1 MTVYITVH
9 FNTFNKLLKI
19 ILDPI
24 NKLPKFLVGNLSRLP
39 SVSIEHVDVSALLQ
53 EVAYLRSE
61 VRNFAM
67 MFDELKSM
75 RSAID
80 HLVASDIDR
89 CQRKQN
95 NAEIND

>member
-1 MTVYITVH
+1 MDFFILLPGYGIVTFWNFVLN
-9 FNTFNKLLKI
+9 NTTKTSGNFQLDI
-19 ILDPI
+19 IL
-24 NKLPKFLVGNLSRLP
+24 LRLYSRFYWT
-39 SVSIEHVDVSALLQ
+39 ISALLQ
-53 EVAYLRSE
+53 KVAYLGSE

-89 CQRKQN
+89 CQR
-95 NAEIND
+95 